1 MICLLDTSPIQDVV
15 ISADSSPNN
24 LKANNVMIELDPPSN
39 NTTFVRGP
47 DSLTDPPSNNTTT
60 FVRPTGQ
67 NDSLQ
72 SLNIADSR
80 QERSLG
86 VTIASISV
94 LFVICQSVKLVPTV
108 YEIFICN
115 PNFENMH
122 FGQDPQ
128 KICQTTDIINKFI
141 R

>member
-1 MICLLDTSPIQDVV
+1 MICLLDTPPIQEVV
-15 ISADSSPNN
+15 ISANSSPNN

-47 DSLTDPPSNNTTT
+47 DSLTDPPNNNTTT
-60 FVRPTGQ
+60 FVRTGQ
-67 NDSLQ
+67 DSLQ
-72 SLNIADSR
+72 SLNVADSR

-86 VTIASISV
+86 ITIASISV

-122 FGQDPQ
+122 FGQSPQ
-128 KICQTTDIINKFI
+128 KICQTTDIIDKFI